1 MAEELQQGWVCPMCK
16 TVFAPTKKMCKPCSK
31 QLKEEGG
38 GTTEQLLQEQ
48 NNENFGN
55 GTAWEW

>member
-38 GTTEQLLQEQ
+38 GTTEQLLQE
-48 NNENFGN
+48 
-55 GTAWEW
+55 